1 MVKPQSNERK
11 KADAE
16 SSGFRVHIEIP
27 RKGLL
32 VLLLVL
38 IIPYFIGAGFFL
50 AKHDW
55 HSMAG
60 SSSAAV
66 TSEGATPCNPGP
78 WGKLEY
84 VPIKIETPEE
94 FLSIQSFESTDPRWF
109 FGNMNRD
116 AALATLDH
124 AGLTTGEHSQLANA
138 KWDPAANGIYV
149 TAPTDLIIALKPTVR
164 EAIYT
169 TLGQW
174 QENSSQQDVFFFPS
188 EDMKTFFDKSGV
200 SDETVALVK
209 QLSYPH
215 GKLQFFA
222 DLPLVLR
229 NLQTYD
235 DKRRLAKAVS
245 RRSTLLLKLSVDEN
259 SNVDELLKYWA
270 HAGLEKD
277 LRPLFES
284 LTKVPGGARI
294 SLINLL
300 PPAPSA
306 RLYTFAFPSMEPLE
320 HDNCHWTSF
329 NFFKDPPDNAFT
341 NAAMV
346 RKTLESDY
354 YPVFTDPR
362 YGDLVFVSR
371 GNGEIIHS
379 SVFIADNIV
388 YTKNGGHYLS
398 PWMLMRIPDMM
409 DAFSAMY
416 PPQEQLK
423 VTYYRNKYY

>member
-1 MVKPQSNERK
+1 MVKTSSNDRK
-11 KADAE
+11 KADTT
-16 SSGFRVHIEIP
+16 SDGCRINIEIP

-32 VLLLVL
+32 MLLLLL
-38 IIPYFIGAGFFL
+38 IIPYFIGAGFLL
-50 AKHDW
+50 AKIDW
-55 HSMAG
+55 RHVFG
-60 SSSAAV
+60 PQAAAL
-66 TSEGATPCNPGP
+66 TSEGAAPCAPGP
-78 WGKLEY
+78 WGKMEY

-94 FLSIQSFESTDPRWF
+94 FLSIQAFESTDPRWF
-109 FGNMNRD
+109 FGSMTKD
-116 AALATLDH
+116 AAMSTLDR
-124 AGLTTGEHSQLANA
+124 AGISVAEHSQIANA
-138 KWDPAANGIYV
+138 KWDTVANGVYV
-149 TAPTDLIIALKPTVR
+149 TAPTDTIIGLKPAVR
-164 EAIYT
+164 QSIYT
-169 TLGQW
+169 TLAQW
-174 QENSSQQDVFFFPS
+174 QENSSQQDVFFFPGD
-188 EDMKTFFDKSGV
+188 DMKTFFDKSGV

-229 NLQTYD
+229 KLQTYD

-245 RRSTLLLKLSVDEN
+245 RRSTVLLKLFVDSN
-259 SNVDELLKYWA
+259 SNVDDLLKYWS
-270 HAGLEKD
+270 HAGMEKD

-284 LTKVPGGARI
+284 LTKVPGGTRI

-300 PPAPSA
+300 PPDPAA

-341 NAAMV
+341 NAAFV

-362 YGDLVFVSR
+362 YGDLVFLSKQ
-371 GNGEIIHS
+371 NGEIIHS
-379 SVFIADNIV
+379 SVYIADNIV

-398 PWMLMRIPDMM
+398 PWMLMKIPDMV

-416 PPQEQLK
+416 PPDQPLK
-423 VTYYRNKYY
+423 VAYYRNKYY